1 MVKECWEVNVLDVNM
16 YLIIVFF
23 LLLLRDRVI

>member
-1 MVKECWEVNVLDVNM
+1 VVKECWEVNVLDVNM